1 LTAARHLALGFA
13 RNDELLSVAQ
23 RSREVDAALIRR
35 LEQPAGRHDG
45 IDDAG
50 PDGHKVEAR
59 LGHGTDNVH
68 PGTVIAETVE

>member
-1 LTAARHLALGFA
+1 
-13 RNDELLSVAQ
+13 LLSVAQ

-50 PDGHKVEAR
+50 ADGHKVDAW
-59 LGHGTDNVH
+59 LGHRTDNVH
-68 PGTVIAETVE
+68 PGAVIAEIIE